1 MFEQLS
7 NQVLERVF
15 ALNERQTTVRR
26 ELLAGV
32 STFVTLSYILFVN
45 PSILAGA
52 GMDFSSVYVATCIA
66 AAFGCL
72 VMGLYANYPIALAP
86 GMGLNAYF
94 ASAIVIG
101 MGVSWQVALGAV
113 FCSGVLFLL
122 ISVLPIREWIIDSI
136 PASQKLAI
144 AAGIGIFLIFIG
156 LQSSGIVEHNP
167 ATLLAIGDL
176 AQWTILLVVIGFA
189 TIVGLERWRVPGV
202 IFLTILALAVIGWLS
217 GLAENPESIFA
228 FPPVESKT
236 FLELDVIGAL
246 ELGLLVVVFSLLMVD
261 LFDTSGTLIALLR
274 EGELMDEKGKI
285 PELKRALVADSSATV
300 VGAFLGTSTTTSYI
314 ESGAGIRAGG
324 RTGLTAVTVGGLMLL
339 MLFFE
344 PLAGAIPGYA
354 VAPAILFVGCLMMR
368 SMRNIEWEELTEAIP
383 AMVTVVAIPF
393 TFSIATG
400 IGLGVIA
407 YVLIK
412 LVALKGRE
420 IHPAM
425 GFLFVVFAVKFAFDV

>member
-1 MFEQLS
+1 
-7 NQVLERVF
+7 
-15 ALNERQTTVRR
+15 
-26 ELLAGV
+26 
-32 STFVTLSYILFVN
+32 
-45 PSILAGA
+45 
-52 GMDFSSVYVATCIA
+52 MDFSSVYVATCIA

-122 ISVLPIREWIIDSI
+122 ISVLPIREWIINSI

-274 EGELMDEKGKI
+274 EGELVDEKGKI

-412 LVALKGRE
+412 LVALKGKE

>member
-1 MFEQLS
+1 
-7 NQVLERVF
+7 
-15 ALNERQTTVRR
+15 
-26 ELLAGV
+26 
-32 STFVTLSYILFVN
+32 
-45 PSILAGA
+45 
-52 GMDFSSVYVATCIA
+52 MDFSSVYVATCIA

-113 FCSGVLFLL
+113 FCSGILFLL
-122 ISVLPIREWIIDSI
+122 ISVLPIREWIINSI

-189 TIVGLERWRVPGV
+189 TIVGLERRRVPGV
-202 IFLTILALAVIGWLS
+202 IFLTILALAVIGWIS
-217 GLAENPESIFA
+217 GLAENPEAIFA
-228 FPPVESKT
+228 FPPTESKT

-261 LFDTSGTLIALLR
+261 LFDTSGTLIALLQ
-274 EGELMDEKGKI
+274 EGGLVDEKGKI
-285 PELKRALVADSSATV
+285 PEMKRALVADSSATV

-339 MLFFE
+339 MLFFA

-368 SMRNIEWEELTEAIP
+368 SMRNIEWDELTEAIP

-400 IGLGVIA
+400 IGIGVIA

-412 LVALKGRE
+412 LIALKGKE

-425 GFLFVVFAVKFAFDV
+425 GFLFVIFAIKFAFDV

>member
-1 MFEQLS
+1 
-7 NQVLERVF
+7 
-15 ALNERQTTVRR
+15 
-26 ELLAGV
+26 
-32 STFVTLSYILFVN
+32 
-45 PSILAGA
+45 
-52 GMDFSSVYVATCIA
+52 MDFSSVYVATCIA
-66 AAFGCL
+66 GAFGCL

-94 ASAIVIG
+94 ASAVVVG

-122 ISVLPIREWIIDSI
+122 ISVLPVREWIINSI

-189 TIVGLERWRVPGV
+189 AIVGLERRGVPGV
-202 IFLTILALAVIGWLS
+202 IFLTILALAVVGWIS
-217 GLAENPESIFA
+217 GLAENPQGVFA
-228 FPPVESKT
+228 FPPVESET
-236 FLELDVIGAL
+236 FLELDILGAL

-274 EGELMDEKGKI
+274 EGGLMDENGKV
-285 PELKRALVADSSATV
+285 PMLKRALVADSSATV
-300 VGAFLGTSTTTSYI
+300 VGAFLGTSTTTCYI

-324 RTGLTAVTVGGLMLL
+324 RTGLTAVTVGALMLL

-354 VAPAILFVGCLMMR
+354 VAPAILFVGCLMMQAL
-368 SMRNIEWEELTEAIP
+368 RNVEWEELTEAIP

-400 IGLGVIA
+400 IGIGVIA

-412 LVALKGRE
+412 LVAFRIKE

-425 GFLFVVFAVKFAFDV
+425 GFLFVVFAIKFAFAV